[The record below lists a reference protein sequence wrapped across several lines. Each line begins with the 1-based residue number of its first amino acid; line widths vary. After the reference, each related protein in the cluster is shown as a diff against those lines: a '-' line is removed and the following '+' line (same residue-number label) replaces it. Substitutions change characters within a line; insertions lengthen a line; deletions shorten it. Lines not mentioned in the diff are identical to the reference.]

1 LFGGLVLTRTFVN
14 LTSTAPG
21 FDADGVIAL
30 RAAIPSP
37 PGGDAAGIAALQD
50 RVRDVAASLP
60 RVRSAAHAMFIP
72 FAPGVWGDGY
82 RRTGTADPAPRGPM
96 AHFFM
101 VSPEY
106 FDVMRIPILQG
117 RGFLPS
123 DRPEAPPVLIVSDT
137 FARQAFPGQDAVGRR
152 LEWNDGTWEIVGV
165 SGNVR
170 HGALSDPLDADVY
183 VPRRQV
189 VRGNT
194 WLLVASSRPSASV
207 LAEIQDRVK
216 TIDPDIALTDAKTMA
231 VRVAQSAAP
240 ARFRALVTGTLAALT
255 LLLAIVGLHGV
266 VSYAVTQRTR
276 ELGVRLA
283 LGQRPGAIRRE
294 VIVDTLRTV
303 VIGVVPGVMVSI
315 YAGQWLST
323 VVMVNANRTAALAGV
338 VAIFVLAALA
348 AAAGPAWRASRVDPA
363 MTLRES

>member
-1 LFGGLVLTRTFVN
+1 
-14 LTSTAPG
+14 
-21 FDADGVIAL
+21 
-30 RAAIPSP
+30 
-37 PGGDAAGIAALQD
+37 
-50 RVRDVAASLP
+50 
-60 RVRSAAHAMFIP
+60 M
-72 FAPGVWGDGY
+72 
-82 RRTGTADPAPRGPM
+82 
-96 AHFFM
+96 
-101 VSPEY
+101 
-106 FDVMRIPILQG
+106 
-117 RGFLPS
+117 
-123 DRPEAPPVLIVSDT
+123 LIVSDT

-189 VRGNT
+189 VRGNS
-194 WLLVASSRPSASV
+194 WLLVASKRPSASV
-207 LAEIQDRVK
+207 LAEIQARVK

-283 LGQRPGAIRRE
+283 LGQRPGAMLRE
-294 VIVDTLRTV
+294 VIFDTLRTV
-303 VIGVVPGVMVSI
+303 AVGVVPGVMVSI

-323 VVMVNANRTAALAGV
+323 VVMVNANRAAALAGV
-338 VAIFVLAALA
+338 VAIFVVAALA